1 MLSSDE
7 IIYNILI
14 EAQKH
19 GNPILE
25 HFHIQ
30 YPSRKIAEES
40 NSIFVA
46 VVSSEPNTELFEATE
61 YRDLVEV
68 LVVTKIR
75 DYKDAVTVIKT
86 TIHEIINIIKS
97 NEEDF
102 DVRPI
107 VRNIAPE
114 YNSDFVLNKG
124 HIMVE
129 VLTEIENEKPQDVYD
144 KVCSI
149 LVEDIEVEW

>member
-7 IIYNILI
+7 LIYNILI

-75 DYKDAVTVIKT
+75 DYRDAVTVIKT
-86 TIHEIINIIKS
+86 TIHEIINIIK
-97 NEEDF
+97 NNTEF
-102 DVRPI
+102 DVTPI

-114 YNSDFVLNKG
+114 YNPDYVLNKG

-149 LVEDIEVEW
+149 LVEDIEVE

>member
-7 IIYNILI
+7 LIYNILI

-46 VVSSEPNTELFEATE
+46 DVSSEPNTELFEATE

-75 DYKDAVTVIKT
+75 DYKDAKTVIKA
-86 TIHEIINIIKS
+86 TIHEIINIIK
-97 NEEDF
+97 NNTEF
-102 DVRPI
+102 DVTPI